1 MVNSAPVSMSKKT
14 PAITVMFASL
24 LLSIAASE
32 PEIAAAGWAPRLH
45 GTLRRAAAVGS
56 DEPFVVPTTGGGP
69 PPNLTLRTILE
80 PFASKL
86 SSPFVKLTN
95 GAGGESTART
105 DLPGTLDEVVEMMTR
120 PSDPWSVVLCLEEL
134 DPESDRMPPLFQD
147 LLAPVLPLSSKQE
160 RNTTTAHVYISGT
173 GASALPNHTDVT
185 EIVVLQLLGRK
196 EWLYCREKPPSAM
209 AAAATL
215 FPLEAKP
222 DKYNTYSAQAEVD
235 SDALECERAVTSPGD
250 TLFLPRRT
258 VHSAHAID
266 GSYSVHLTVGV
277 KSSGKKG
284 SSRQAG
290 LQRRLDDGSSDDEKG
305 WAIFGIVIAVIW
317 ALPGLC
323 GIGFFIS
330 QMCKDDADDI
340 GFNASAVCLSIVWTA
355 FGVLVLCVCVAVVQD
370 ADASSQATFGI
381 FIAVIWMLPGL
392 FLIGYLLK
400 VFSEVGPPTGDERS
414 AVFGMVCM
422 AITWPAVGV
431 AVCYDRFVASL

>member
-1 MVNSAPVSMSKKT
+1 MTNHAPNSTKNG
-14 PAITVMFASL
+14 SL
-24 LLSIAASE
+24 LMMAILALQLSSAASE

-45 GTLRRAAAVGS
+45 ETLRRAAAVRS
-56 DEPFVVPTTGGGP
+56 VEPFVVPTTGGGP

-86 SSPFVKLTN
+86 SLPFVKLTN
-95 GAGGESTART
+95 GAGGESTAQT

-147 LLAPVLPLSSKQE
+147 LLAPVLPLSSKRE
-160 RNTTTAHVYISGT
+160 RNTTTAHVYISGA

-196 EWLYCREKPPSAM
+196 EWLYCREKPPSAT

-258 VHSAHAID
+258 VHSARAVD

-317 ALPGLC
+317 MLPGL
-323 GIGFFIS
+323 FFIGS
-330 QMCKDDADDI
+330 MLRKAKKW
-340 GFNASAVCLSIVWTA
+340 GFLETDEKKKLCLATTWTA
-355 FGVLVLCVCVAVVQD
+355 VGVAVLCVCVAVVQD

-422 AITWPAVGV
+422 AITWTAVGV